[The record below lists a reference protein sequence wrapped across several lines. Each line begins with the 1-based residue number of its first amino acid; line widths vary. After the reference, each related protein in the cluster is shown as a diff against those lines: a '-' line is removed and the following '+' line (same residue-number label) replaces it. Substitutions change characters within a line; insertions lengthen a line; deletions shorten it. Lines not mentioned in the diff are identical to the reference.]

1 MEAKLHSIA
10 AVILTLGLSLGCQ
23 TTDPSI
29 ELLESELRAQE
40 NDIYALDRQNSR
52 LLAQLASCRKNNQAL
67 RQQLSQR
74 APSGEP
80 SAKPSRSARPT
91 APRERQTPQD
101 TRPRPPASPVPDPA
115 NVDPNDLEI
124 PEIDLGPDAQP
135 DAETDSLPGDG
146 EAMDP
151 SSDGIDAPETQPSDE
166 ADSDDQAVN
175 VGVTRIV
182 LNSRLTGGY
191 DEDGQPGD
199 EAIMVVVEPQ
209 NSAGEYVPLPGDLSV
224 VVTDPNA
231 SEPMRELARWEFDA
245 SETVP
250 WMKKSL
256 LGRGVHLQLPWP
268 NQPPSSERLKLFVR
282 YRTATGEELIAQRE
296 VRVDLVATRNSMAM
310 SDDRTSNAS
319 GNPRAVDPFL
329 PENKV
334 VANDLLP
341 SQSLIPPRAPQV
353 ASGPSRNRSAV
364 PNWSP
369 NPSISRTQPNSSP
382 GPVRR
387 ASRPQWQPF
396 R

>member
-1 MEAKLHSIA
+1 MEAKPLSI
-10 AVILTLGLSLGCQ
+10 VSLILLLGFNFGCQ

-40 NDIYALDRQNSR
+40 NDIYYLDRQNSR
-52 LLAQLASCRKNNQAL
+52 LQAQLASCRKNNQSL

-74 APSGEP
+74 SPSSE
-80 SAKPSRSARPT
+80 PT
-91 APRERQTPQD
+91 ASPANTRPSTPRERPTPSGTD
-101 TRPRPPASPVPDPA
+101 SRPKPPAAPVPDPA
-115 NVDPNDLEI
+115 TVDPNDLEI
-124 PEIDLGPDAQP
+124 PEIDLGPDAVP
-135 DAETDSLPGDG
+135 SDSPGTAPNAEDGIGPLDG
-146 EAMDP
+146 EAETPDAADP
-151 SSDGIDAPETQPSDE
+151 DAAQRNDDG
-166 ADSDDQAVN
+166 VN
-175 VGVTRIV
+175 VQVMRIV

-224 VVTDPNA
+224 VVIDPQS

-282 YRTATGEELIAQRE
+282 YRTPTGDELIAQRE
-296 VRVDLVATRNSMAM
+296 VRVDLVATRTPTANTLDRDHRLKSNLQV
-310 SDDRTSNAS
+310 SDE
-319 GNPRAVDPFL
+319 FL
-329 PENKV
+329 PQET
-334 VANDLLP
+334 VAVNELLP
-341 SQSLIPPRAPQV
+341 SQSMIPPRAPNI
-353 ASGPSRNRSAV
+353 ASSRDRSNVPQWSPYPSVSRSQQNPSRA
-364 PNWSP
+364 
-369 NPSISRTQPNSSP
+369 SS
-382 GPVRR
+382 RR
-387 ASRPQWQPF
+387 AGRPQWQPF